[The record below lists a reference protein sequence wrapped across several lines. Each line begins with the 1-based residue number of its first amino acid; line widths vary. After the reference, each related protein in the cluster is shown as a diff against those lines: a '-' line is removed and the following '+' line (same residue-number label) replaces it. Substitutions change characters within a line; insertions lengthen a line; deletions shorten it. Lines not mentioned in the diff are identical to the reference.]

1 MAKSVNPDVGFMLF
15 LFNIRLSREE
25 WHSLFNKPAR
35 KNMVMAAFRKSL
47 LRDSAVGYPK
57 AEDGRFLKRNGGK
70 LSKEVTAN
78 KMGTG
83 AVSKVMLSM
92 GIPIVLSMVLQACY
106 NIVDSMFVARM
117 PDTGGITNAGEY
129 AVNALTLAFPVQML
143 IVAFG
148 IGTGVGVNALLAK
161 SLGQRDEEK
170 VAKAAGNGISLAL
183 IIYAVFLVF
192 GLFGVKVYIGSQT
205 KDEVILAM
213 GSSYLS
219 ICSVASIGIVMFSIY
234 EKLLQSTGKTMYST
248 IAQVSGA
255 VVNIILDPIMIFGYF
270 GLPEM
275 GIRGAAYATVIG
287 QIVSM
292 LIAMYFH
299 YKKNT
304 EVKSGRKYLKLE
316 GSIVKEIYVIG
327 LPAIIMQ
334 ALMSFMTYGIN
345 IIFGTVSQA
354 TVTAYGIFYKI
365 QQFIFFAGFGLR
377 DAITPIVSFNYGMG
391 DKKRVKQGVFYGI
404 LYIEIIMLVGLIGL
418 ELFANPLIGLFA
430 MSKETE
436 ALCVMAAKIIAFG
449 FLFAGGN
456 IAIQGVFQAL
466 GCGMDSLIVSLLRL
480 CIVVLPLAW
489 LFAKL
494 ENANVMIWWSFPIAE
509 LVAFA
514 AAVLF
519 MLRAEK
525 RIIKPRT
532 GRES

>member
-1 MAKSVNPDVGFMLF
+1 M
-15 LFNIRLSREE
+15 
-25 WHSLFNKPAR
+25 
-35 KNMVMAAFRKSL
+35 
-47 LRDSAVGYPK
+47 
-57 AEDGRFLKRNGGK
+57 
-70 LSKEVTAN
+70 SKETAN

-83 AVSKVMLSM
+83 AVPKVMLSM
-92 GIPIVLSMVLQACY
+92 GVPIILSMVLQACY
-106 NIVDSMFVARM
+106 NIVDSMFVARI
-117 PDTGGITNAGEY
+117 PDADGIKNMGEY

-170 VAKAAGNGISLAL
+170 VAKAAGNGITLAL

-192 GLFGVKVYIGSQT
+192 GLLGVKAYIGSQT

-213 GSSYLS
+213 GISYLS
-219 ICSVASIGIVMFSIY
+219 ICSIASFGIILFSIY
-234 EKLLQSTGKTMYST
+234 EKLLQSTGKSVYST
-248 IAQVSGA
+248 IAQISGA
-255 VVNIILDPIMIFGYF
+255 VVNIVLDPILIFGYF

-287 QIVSM
+287 QVASM

-299 YKKNT
+299 YRKNT
-304 EVKSGRKYLKLE
+304 EVRSGRKYLKLE
-316 GSIVKEIYVIG
+316 KGIVKEIYVIG

-334 ALMSFMTYGIN
+334 ALMSFMTYGVN
-345 IIFGTVSQA
+345 LIFGTVSQA
-354 TVTAYGIFYKI
+354 AVTAYGIFYKI

-404 LYIEIIMLVGLIGL
+404 LYTEVIMLVGLIGL

-430 MSKETE
+430 MSEETE
-436 ALCVMAAKIIAFG
+436 ALCVMATRIVAAG

-456 IAIQGVFQAL
+456 IAVQGVFQAL
-466 GCGMDSLIVSLLRL
+466 GCGLESLIVSLLRL
-480 CIVVLPLAW
+480 CVVVLPLAW
-489 LFAKL
+489 LFTML
-494 ENANVMIWWSFPIAE
+494 ENADFMIWWAFPIAE
-509 LVAFA
+509 LAALFA
-514 AAVLF
+514 TVLF

-525 RIIKPRT
+525 KIIKPMKERN
-532 GRES
+532 S

>member
-25 WHSLFNKPAR
+25 WHSLFNEPAR

-192 GLFGVKVYIGSQT
+192 GLFGVKVYI
-205 KDEVILAM
+205 
-213 GSSYLS
+213 
-219 ICSVASIGIVMFSIY
+219 
-234 EKLLQSTGKTMYST
+234 
-248 IAQVSGA
+248 
-255 VVNIILDPIMIFGYF
+255 
-270 GLPEM
+270 
-275 GIRGAAYATVIG
+275 
-287 QIVSM
+287 
-292 LIAMYFH
+292 
-299 YKKNT
+299 
-304 EVKSGRKYLKLE
+304 
-316 GSIVKEIYVIG
+316 
-327 LPAIIMQ
+327 
-334 ALMSFMTYGIN
+334 
-345 IIFGTVSQA
+345 
-354 TVTAYGIFYKI
+354 
-365 QQFIFFAGFGLR
+365 
-377 DAITPIVSFNYGMG
+377 
-391 DKKRVKQGVFYGI
+391 
-404 LYIEIIMLVGLIGL
+404 
-418 ELFANPLIGLFA
+418 
-430 MSKETE
+430 
-436 ALCVMAAKIIAFG
+436 
-449 FLFAGGN
+449 
-456 IAIQGVFQAL
+456 
-466 GCGMDSLIVSLLRL
+466 
-480 CIVVLPLAW
+480 
-489 LFAKL
+489 
-494 ENANVMIWWSFPIAE
+494 
-509 LVAFA
+509 
-514 AAVLF
+514 
-519 MLRAEK
+519 
-525 RIIKPRT
+525 
-532 GRES
+532 